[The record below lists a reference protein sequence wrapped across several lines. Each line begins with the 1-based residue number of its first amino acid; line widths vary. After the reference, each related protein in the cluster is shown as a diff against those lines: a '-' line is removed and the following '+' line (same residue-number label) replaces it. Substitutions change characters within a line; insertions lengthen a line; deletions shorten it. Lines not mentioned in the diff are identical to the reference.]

1 MSYFKSVGKEE
12 NMYLAIGIL
21 GLCVSGAFGIYLD
34 KVQDVEFRGCY
45 WVIGSLGTAFFFMMA
60 YVQAAS

>member
-34 KVQDVEFRGCY
+34 
-45 WVIGSLGTAFFFMMA
+45 GTEMGP
-60 YVQAAS
+60 YYRCCKCGESDEDPVKPDDDYSI